1 MPCRPLAFVVL
12 AAVTAGAASC
22 GRSVD
27 LATTFNITNVLT
39 GYYDAGVVNGLNK
52 LVPSISFRLKNV
64 GPVPVSEVNIV
75 AAFWVVGDDGPLQ
88 DYDLPGIGREAV
100 ASGAES
106 PDILIRS
113 EIGYTLEQPRAE
125 LFTHSMF
132 RDGTVKLFAKRG
144 GKIVPLG
151 EFKIDRRIIPHLTPP
166 AGRP

>member
-22 GRSVD
+22 GPSVD
-27 LATTFNITNVLT
+27 LATTFNVTSVFT
-39 GYYDAGVVNGLNK
+39 GYYDVVVVNGLNK
-52 LVPSISFRLKNV
+52 LVPSISFKLKNV
-64 GPVPVSEVNIV
+64 GPVPVNEVNIV
-75 AAFWVVGDDGPLQ
+75 AAFWVNGDDGPLQ
-88 DYDLPGIGREAV
+88 DYDLPGIGKDAV
-100 ASGAES
+100 PSGAES
-106 PDILIRS
+106 APILIRS
-113 EIGYTLEQPRAE
+113 DIGYTLEQPRAE

-151 EFKIDRRIIPHLTPP
+151 EFKIDRRIIPHLTQP